1 MALGY
6 QARAMLRGLAKL
18 GEPSLLAGVTCGNV
32 ALERNVDV
40 EQDTEAHGTLGN
52 FRQNVVIV
60 KHTVAHIAT
69 SYAPRVGQ
77 SLTHPDGAF
86 VLDRLLED
94 NGHTRR
100 FIVAKA

>member
-40 EQDTEAHGTLGN
+40 EQDTEALGKP
-52 FRQNVVIV
+52 RQNVVIV
-60 KHTVAHIAT
+60 KHTVAHIAS

-77 SLTHPDGAF
+77 SLAHPDGAF

>member
-18 GEPSLLAGVTCGNV
+18 GEPSLLAGLDCGNV

-40 EQDTEAHGTLGN
+40 AQDTEARNGLGN
-52 FRQNVVIV
+52 VRENHVTVTR
-60 KHTVAHIAT
+60 TVAHIGT
-69 SYAPRVGQ
+69 QYAPRVGQ
-77 SLTHPDGAF
+77 TLTHPDGAF

-94 NGHTRR
+94 NGVVRR
-100 FIVAKA
+100 FVVAAA